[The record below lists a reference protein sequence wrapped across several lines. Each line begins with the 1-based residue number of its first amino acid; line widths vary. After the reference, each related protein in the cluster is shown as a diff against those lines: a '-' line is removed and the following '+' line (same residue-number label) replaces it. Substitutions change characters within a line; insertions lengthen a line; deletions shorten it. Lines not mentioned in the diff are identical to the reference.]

1 MRFPHGSDGVALTW
15 GRLCASCAAVQR
27 LNKGSRC
34 CTLHLS
40 RARVCE
46 PSAVACPLKA
56 DSLKRGA
63 RPQKTPLPYTHPNS
77 GPRLRVL
84 KALQEKPDITQR
96 ELAARLG
103 VSLGQVNYC
112 VKALVDKGHVKVG
125 NFAASSNK
133 LGYVYLLTPSGL
145 AEKSRLTA
153 AFIERKLS
161 EYKALHAEIIA
172 LVEAGELPPE
182 ELPGPL
188 LGESR

>member
-1 MRFPHGSDGVALTW
+1 M
-15 GRLCASCAAVQR
+15 
-27 LNKGSRC
+27 
-34 CTLHLS
+34 
-40 RARVCE
+40 CE
-46 PSAVACPLKA
+46 PTAVACTLKA
-56 DSLKRGA
+56 YCQNRWV
-63 RPQKTPLPYTHPNS
+63 RPQTPPLPHTHPNS

-112 VKALVDKGHVKVG
+112 VKALVDKGHVKVS

-133 LGYVYLLTPSGL
+133 LGYVYLLTPSGV
-145 AEKSRLTA
+145 AEKARLTA
-153 AFIERKLS
+153 AFIERKLD
-161 EYKALHAEIIA
+161 EYRALHAEIVA

-182 ELPGPL
+182 ELPGPR

>member
-1 MRFPHGSDGVALTW
+1 M
-15 GRLCASCAAVQR
+15 
-27 LNKGSRC
+27 
-34 CTLHLS
+34 
-40 RARVCE
+40 CE
-46 PSAVACPLKA
+46 PSAVACALKA
-56 DSLKRGA
+56 YCQNRWV
-63 RPQKTPLPYTHPNS
+63 RPQTPPLPYTHPNS

-112 VKALVDKGHVKVG
+112 MKALIDKGHVKVG
-125 NFAASSNK
+125 NFAASGNK
-133 LGYVYLLTPSGL
+133 LGYVYLLTPSGV
-145 AEKSRLTA
+145 AEKARLTA

-172 LVEAGELPPE
+172 LVEAGELPVE
-182 ELPGPL
+182 ELPEPR

>member
-1 MRFPHGSDGVALTW
+1 M
-15 GRLCASCAAVQR
+15 
-27 LNKGSRC
+27 
-34 CTLHLS
+34 
-40 RARVCE
+40 
-46 PSAVACPLKA
+46 
-56 DSLKRGA
+56 
-63 RPQKTPLPYTHPNS
+63 PYTHPNS
-77 GPRLRVL
+77 GPRLQVL

-112 VKALVDKGHVKVG
+112 VKALVDKGHVKVS

-133 LGYVYLLTPSGL
+133 LGYVYLLTPSGV
-145 AEKSRLTA
+145 AEKARLTA

-172 LVEAGELPPE
+172 LVEAGELPPK
-182 ELPGPL
+182 ELPGPR

>member
-1 MRFPHGSDGVALTW
+1 MH
-15 GRLCASCAAVQR
+15 
-27 LNKGSRC
+27 
-34 CTLHLS
+34 
-40 RARVCE
+40 
-46 PSAVACPLKA
+46 
-56 DSLKRGA
+56 
-63 RPQKTPLPYTHPNS
+63 
-77 GPRLRVL
+77 VL

-96 ELAARLG
+96 ELAATLG

-133 LGYVYLLTPSGL
+133 LGYVYLLTPSGV
-145 AEKSRLTA
+145 AEKARLTA
-153 AFIERKLS
+153 AFIERKLG

-182 ELPGPL
+182 ELPGPR

>member
-1 MRFPHGSDGVALTW
+1 M
-15 GRLCASCAAVQR
+15 
-27 LNKGSRC
+27 
-34 CTLHLS
+34 
-40 RARVCE
+40 CE

-56 DSLKRGA
+56 YSLKRGA

-84 KALQEKPDITQR
+84 KALHEKPDITQR
-96 ELAARLG
+96 ELAAKLG

-133 LGYVYLLTPSGL
+133 LGYVYLLTPSGV
-145 AEKSRLTA
+145 AEKARLTA
-153 AFIERKLS
+153 AFIERKLG
-161 EYKALHAEIIA
+161 EYKALHAEIVA

-182 ELPGPL
+182 ELPGPR

>member
-1 MRFPHGSDGVALTW
+1 M
-15 GRLCASCAAVQR
+15 
-27 LNKGSRC
+27 
-34 CTLHLS
+34 
-40 RARVCE
+40 CE

-56 DSLKRGA
+56 DSLKRGT
-63 RPQKTPLPYTHPNS
+63 RPQKTPMPYTHRNS
-77 GPRLRVL
+77 VPRLQVL

-112 VKALVDKGHVKVG
+112 VKALVDKGHVKVS

-133 LGYVYLLTPSGL
+133 LGYVYLLTPSGV
-145 AEKSRLTA
+145 AEKARLTA
-153 AFIERKLS
+153 AFIERKLG

-182 ELPGPL
+182 ELPGPR